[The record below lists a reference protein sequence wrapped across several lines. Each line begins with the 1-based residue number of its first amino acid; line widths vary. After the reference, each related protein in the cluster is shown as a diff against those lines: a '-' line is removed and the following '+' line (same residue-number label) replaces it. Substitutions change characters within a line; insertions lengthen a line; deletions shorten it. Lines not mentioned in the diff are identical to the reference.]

1 MVYLESF
8 IWAEIVI
15 AVHLAGLLAIVHV
28 FMVGRT
34 SEGSIAWCITLITFP
49 YASLPLYLIFGR
61 KRFRGYVKARRL
73 GGVRIKALTR
83 PNSAMAIKSSLLA

>member
-28 FMVGRT
+28 VMVGRT
-34 SEGSIAWCITLITFP
+34 SEGSIAWVITLITFP
-49 YASLPLYLIFGR
+49 YASLPLYLIFVR
-61 KRFRGYVKARRL
+61 KRF
-73 GGVRIKALTR
+73 
-83 PNSAMAIKSSLLA
+83 M